1 MALREVGGLRTG
13 DVCCS
18 SQLRRSAPPT
28 GRRGKVRKERHLA
41 YAVAILKAFQWRL
54 LSLFPAFP
62 QCYWMWSTC
71 APFSLWNVQSKKRLH
86 LFTHPQLPFPGVRLG
101 VVASPVALQ
110 RAGAVPNMDFLL
122 FPRSF
127 PLLEPAGDSVDRPVS
142 HKRTRDKDERSILL
156 LKLNTSFTERCHVM
170 KKAEV

>member
-28 GRRGKVRKERHLA
+28 GRAGKVRKEHHLA
-41 YAVAILKAFQWRL
+41 YTEAILKTFQRWF
-54 LSLFPAFP
+54 LSLFLVFP
-62 QCYWMWSTC
+62 HCYWMWSIC
-71 APFSLWNVQSKKRLH
+71 AAFSLWLH
-86 LFTHPQLPFPGVRLG
+86 LFTHTHTLPFPGVRLG
-101 VVASPVALQ
+101 VVTSPVALQ

-127 PLLEPAGDSVDRPVS
+127 PLPEPAGDSVDRPVS
-142 HKRTRDKDERSILL
+142 HKHTGDKEERSILL
-156 LKLNTSFTERCHVM
+156 LKLNKSFR
-170 KKAEV
+170 

>member
-28 GRRGKVRKERHLA
+28 GRRGKVRKAHHLA
-41 YAVAILKAFQWRL
+41 YTVGILKTFQRWL
-54 LSLFPAFP
+54 LSLFLVFP
-62 QCYWMWSTC
+62 QCYWMWSIC
-71 APFSLWNVQSKKRLH
+71 AASSLWNVQSKKSLH

-101 VVASPVALQ
+101 VVTSPVALQ

-127 PLLEPAGDSVDRPVS
+127 PLPEPAGDNVDRPVS
-142 HKRTRDKDERSILL
+142 HKHTRDKEERSILL
-156 LKLNTSFTERCHVM
+156 LKLNKSFT
-170 KKAEV
+170 